1 MGMNPRESL
10 QHQLLPLGL
19 HRTEV
24 LVDALLREFGNE
36 PQHASVVLARAHALS
51 LGPIEG
57 RRGDLVW
64 QVCHGDADRAP
75 QVDLRWG
82 LHRLTFDVPEN
93 DSTRDMVQA
102 FKRRLGNKN
111 EPMAFSAI
119 ADHVSRLT
127 PAQHTGLFHDLSM
140 AAEEARAA
148 RADAQRLQEHA
159 PWQAWL
165 TGASRAGH
173 EAALLACIS
182 MGASVRMPDPNG
194 NTPLHHAARFGH
206 AHLVTPLV
214 KAGADVSTL
223 NGQGWAPLH
232 LASLH
237 KHARVCLELMAQ
249 GANPEQPGWRGRTP
263 TRMHQHQNG
272 YEQAQAL

>member
-1 MGMNPRESL
+1 MGMDPRESL
-10 QHQLLPLGL
+10 QHQLRPLGL

-36 PQHASVVLARAHALS
+36 QQHASVVLARAHALS
-51 LGPIEG
+51 LAPVEG
-57 RRGDLVW
+57 RRVDLTW
-64 QVCHGDADRAP
+64 QVHQGNTDRAL

-82 LHRLTFDVPEN
+82 LHRFTFDAPEN
-93 DSTRDMVQA
+93 ASTRDMVRA
-102 FKRRLGNKN
+102 FERRLGDKN

-127 PAQHTGLFHDLSM
+127 PTQHTGLFHDLAM

-148 RADAQRLQEHA
+148 HADAQRLQEHG

-173 EAALLACIS
+173 EAALLACIG
-182 MGASVRMPDPNG
+182 MGASVRMPDVNG

-214 KAGADVSTL
+214 EAGADVSAL

-237 KHARVCLELMAQ
+237 KHARVCLQLMAH

-263 TRMHQHQNG
+263 TRMHQHQHRH
-272 YEQAQAL
+272 EQAQAL

>member
-24 LVDALLREFGNE
+24 LVDALLRELGNE

-93 DSTRDMVQA
+93 DSTQDMVRA
-102 FKRRLGNKN
+102 FERRLGDKN

-119 ADHVSRLT
+119 ADRVSRLNL
-127 PAQHTGLFHDLSM
+127 AEHTGLFHDLAT
-140 AAEEARAA
+140 AAEEARVAH
-148 RADAQRLQEHA
+148 ADAQRLREHG

-173 EAALLACIS
+173 EAALLACIG
-182 MGASVRMPDPNG
+182 MGASVRMPDVNG

-206 AHLVTPLV
+206 AHLVSPLV
-214 KAGADVSTL
+214 EAGANVTAL

-232 LASLH
+232 LAALH
-237 KHARVCLELMAQ
+237 KHARVCLQLMAH
-249 GANPEQPGWRGRTP
+249 GADPEQPGWRGRTP
-263 TRMHQHQNG
+263 TRMHQRQHQH
-272 YEQAQAL
+272 EHAQAL

>member
-1 MGMNPRESL
+1 MGMDARECL
-10 QHQLLPLGL
+10 QHQLHPLGL

-24 LVDALLREFGNE
+24 LVDALLQEFGNE
-36 PQHASVVLARAHALS
+36 PQHASVVLAHAYALS
-51 LGPIEG
+51 LAPVEG

-75 QVDLRWG
+75 QLDLRWG
-82 LHRLTFDVPEN
+82 LHRLTFDAPESA
-93 DSTRDMVQA
+93 STQDMVRA
-102 FKRRLGNKN
+102 FERRLGDKN

-119 ADHVSRLT
+119 ADNVSRLT
-127 PAQHTGLFHDLSM
+127 SAQHTGLFHDLSM

-148 RADAQRLQEHA
+148 HADALRLQEHG

-173 EAALLACIS
+173 EAALLACIG
-182 MGASVRMPDPNG
+182 MGASVRMPDVNG
-194 NTPLHHAARFGH
+194 NTPLHQAARFGH
-206 AHLVTPLV
+206 AHLVSPLV
-214 KAGADVSTL
+214 KAGADVSAL

-237 KHARVCLELMAQ
+237 KHARACLQLMAH

-263 TRMHQHQNG
+263 TRMHQHQHRH
-272 YEQAQAL
+272 EQAQAL

>member
-1 MGMNPRESL
+1 M
-10 QHQLLPLGL
+10 
-19 HRTEV
+19 
-24 LVDALLREFGNE
+24 DALLREFGNE

-51 LGPIEG
+51 LAPVEG
-57 RRGDLVW
+57 RRSDLAW
-64 QVCHGDADRAP
+64 QVRQGNADRTL

-82 LHRLTFDVPEN
+82 LHRLTFDAPEN
-93 DSTRDMVQA
+93 ASTRDMVRA
-102 FKRRLGNKN
+102 FERRLGDKN

-127 PAQHTGLFHDLSM
+127 PSQHTGLFHDLAM
-140 AAEEARAA
+140 VAEEASAQQH
-148 RADAQRLQEHA
+148 DAQCLKDNA

-173 EAALLACIS
+173 EAALLACIG
-182 MGASVRMPDPNG
+182 MGASVRMPDASG

-206 AHLVTPLV
+206 AHLIKPLV
-214 KAGADVSTL
+214 DAGADVSAL

-237 KHARVCLELMAQ
+237 KHARACDQLMRH
-249 GANPEQPGWRGRTP
+249 GADAEQPGWRGRTP
-263 TRMHQHQNG
+263 TRMHQRERS

>member
-1 MGMNPRESL
+1 MGMDARESL
-10 QHQLLPLGL
+10 QHQLRPLGL
-19 HRTEV
+19 RRTEV
-24 LVDALLREFGNE
+24 LVDELLQAFGNE
-36 PQHASVVLARAHALS
+36 QQHASVVLARAHALS
-51 LGPIEG
+51 LAPVEG

-64 QVCHGDADRAP
+64 QVRRGENDRTP

-82 LHRLTFDVPEN
+82 LHRLTFDAPEN
-93 DSTRDMVQA
+93 ASTLDMVRA
-102 FKRRLGNKN
+102 FERRLGDKN

-127 PAQHTGLFHDLSM
+127 PAQHTGLFHDLAM

-148 RADAQRLQEHA
+148 RADALGLQEHG

-173 EAALLACIS
+173 EAAVLACIG
-182 MGASVRMPDPNG
+182 MGASVRMPDLNG
-194 NTPLHHAARFGH
+194 STPLHHAARFGH
-206 AHLVTPLV
+206 AHLVSPLV
-214 KAGADVSTL
+214 DAGADVSAL

-237 KHARVCLELMAQ
+237 KHARVCLQLMAH

-263 TRMHQHQNG
+263 TRMHQRQNG

>member
-1 MGMNPRESL
+1 MGMDARECL
-10 QHQLLPLGL
+10 QHQLRPLGL

-24 LVDALLREFGNE
+24 LVDALLQEFGNE
-36 PQHASVVLARAHALS
+36 PQHGSVVLARAHALS
-51 LGPIEG
+51 LAPVEG

-82 LHRLTFDVPEN
+82 LHRLTFDAPEN
-93 DSTRDMVQA
+93 ASTLDMVRA
-102 FKRRLGNKN
+102 FERRLGDKN

-127 PAQHTGLFHDLSM
+127 SAQHTGLFHDLSM

-148 RADAQRLQEHA
+148 RADAKSLQEHG

-173 EAALLACIS
+173 EDALLACIG
-182 MGASVRMPDPNG
+182 MGASVRMPDANG

-206 AHLVTPLV
+206 AHLVSPLV
-214 KAGADVSTL
+214 EAGADVSTL

-237 KHARVCLELMAQ
+237 KHARVCLQLMAH

-263 TRMHQHQNG
+263 TRMHQHQHRH
-272 YEQAQAL
+272 EQAQAL

>member
-1 MGMNPRESL
+1 MGMDPRESL
-10 QHQLLPLGL
+10 QHQLRPLGL

-24 LVDALLREFGNE
+24 LVDALLLEFGNE
-36 PQHASVVLARAHALS
+36 TQHASVVLARAHALS
-51 LGPIEG
+51 LAPVEG

-82 LHRLTFDVPEN
+82 LHRLTFDAPEN
-93 DSTRDMVQA
+93 ASALDMVRA
-102 FKRRLGNKN
+102 FERRLGDKN

-127 PAQHTGLFHDLSM
+127 PAQHTGLFHDLAM

-148 RADAQRLQEHA
+148 HADAIRLQDHG

-173 EAALLACIS
+173 EAAVLACIG
-182 MGASVRMPDPNG
+182 MGASVRMPDVNG

-214 KAGADVSTL
+214 ESGADVSTL

-237 KHARVCLELMAQ
+237 KHARVCLQLMAH

-263 TRMHQHQNG
+263 TRMHQHQHLH
-272 YEQAQAL
+272 EQAQAL

>member
-1 MGMNPRESL
+1 MDPRESL
-10 QHQLLPLGL
+10 QHQLRSLGL

-24 LVDALLREFGNE
+24 LVDALLREFGND

-51 LGPIEG
+51 LAPVEG

-64 QVCHGDADRAP
+64 QVCHGNVDRAP

-82 LHRLTFDVPEN
+82 LHRLTFDAPEN
-93 DSTRDMVQA
+93 ASTLDMVRA
-102 FKRRLGNKN
+102 FERRLGNKN

-119 ADHVSRLT
+119 ADNVSRLT
-127 PAQHTGLFHDLSM
+127 FAQHTGLFHDLSM
-140 AAEEARAA
+140 AAEEARVAN
-148 RADAQRLQEHA
+148 ADAQRLQEHG

-173 EAALLACIS
+173 EAALVACIG
-182 MGASVRMPDPNG
+182 MGASVRMPDASG

-206 AHLVTPLV
+206 AHLITPLV
-214 KAGADVSTL
+214 EAGADLSAL

-237 KHARVCLELMAQ
+237 KHARVCLQLMAQ

-263 TRMHQHQNG
+263 TRMHEHQHRN
-272 YEQAQAL
+272 EQAQAL